1 MAPLTDNLR
10 GALYMMACMA
20 GFVFNDALMKT
31 LAGEL
36 SVFQAMFLRGLVA
49 SALVALLAAQR
60 GALWPRIGPG
70 DRRMVA
76 QRLLGEIGGTVCYL
90 TALFNMP
97 IANATAI
104 LQSMPL
110 AVTLGAALFLR
121 EPVGWRRYSAIA
133 IGFAGVL
140 VIVRPGAEGFNTYA
154 LWALVSVAFMVLRDL
169 STRRLSREIPSIF
182 VALTTAIGI
191 TLSGGAVAAFQPWN
205 PVTAETMG
213 ILALAAVF
221 LFFGYLFSVMT
232 MRHGEIGFVAPF
244 RYTILIWAIM
254 LGIVVFGEY
263 PSLPMLAG
271 SAIVVGTGAYTLYR
285 EQRLRRAAHRTG
297 IPLAASRRG
306 M

>member
-31 LAGEL
+31 VAGEL

-49 SALVALLAAQR
+49 TTLVALLAAHR
-60 GALWPRIGPG
+60 GALWPRVSPG

-76 QRLLGEIGGTVCYL
+76 QRLVGEIGGTVCFL
-90 TALFNMP
+90 TALFHMP

-121 EPVGWRRYSAIA
+121 EPVGWRRYLAIA
-133 IGFAGVL
+133 IGFSGVL

-154 LWALVSVAFMVLRDL
+154 LWALAAVGFMVLRDL
-169 STRRLSREIPSIF
+169 STRQLSREIPSIF
-182 VALTTAIGI
+182 VALTTAVGI
-191 TLSGGAVAAFQPWN
+191 TVAGGAVAAFQPWQ
-205 PVTAETMG
+205 PVSAQAMG
-213 ILALAAVF
+213 TLAAAAVF

-244 RYTILIWAIM
+244 RYTILIWAIL

-263 PSLPMLAG
+263 PDLPMLGG
-271 SAIVVGTGAYTLYR
+271 SAIVVGTGVYALYR
-285 EQRLRRAAHRTG
+285 EQRLRRAARRAAA
-297 IPLAASRRG
+297 PLAASGRG
-306 M
+306 L